1 MYLEV
6 CQCWIIVLFSRCYF
20 VIFIVDPRVKPED
33 DRKEPED
40 DRKEPEDD
48 RKEPEDDR
56 KEPKNDKATRMTKQE
71 GKPCIYHDLNILS

>member
-48 RKEPEDDR
+48 RKEP
-56 KEPKNDKATRMTKQE
+56 KNDKATRMTKQE

>member
-40 DRKEPEDD
+40 DRKEP
-48 RKEPEDDR
+48 
-56 KEPKNDKATRMTKQE
+56 KNDKATRMTKQE